1 VLAQVKGRK
10 YTQGKWLDFE
20 DILAQE
26 IELVIHL
33 KDKTKKLLA
42 SPFDLESLV
51 LGHVKLEFLDSE
63 EFPFIV
69 KKEGFDYFIEVEK
82 KKPLVS
88 KEFAFKLEPELLL
101 NLSKEF
107 REKESKWNLTGC
119 FHRMAFWSPEK
130 QGFILEVEDIG
141 RHNCVDRLVGLALT
155 QGIDLGQGV
164 FFGSARITF
173 SLLQKLVKA
182 GFKVLVS
189 KSAVTTASVKLA
201 REKRITLV
209 GFAREE
215 RFTVFSDELQRIV
228 YA

>member
-1 VLAQVKGRK
+1 
-10 YTQGKWLDFE
+10 
-20 DILAQE
+20 
-26 IELVIHL
+26 
-33 KDKTKKLLA
+33 
-42 SPFDLESLV
+42 
-51 LGHVKLEFLDSE
+51 
-63 EFPFIV
+63 
-69 KKEGFDYFIEVEK
+69 
-82 KKPLVS
+82 
-88 KEFAFKLEPELLL
+88 
-101 NLSKEF
+101 
-107 REKESKWNLTGC
+107 
-119 FHRMAFWSPEK
+119 
-130 QGFILEVEDIG
+130 
-141 RHNCVDRLVGLALT
+141 VDRLVGLALT